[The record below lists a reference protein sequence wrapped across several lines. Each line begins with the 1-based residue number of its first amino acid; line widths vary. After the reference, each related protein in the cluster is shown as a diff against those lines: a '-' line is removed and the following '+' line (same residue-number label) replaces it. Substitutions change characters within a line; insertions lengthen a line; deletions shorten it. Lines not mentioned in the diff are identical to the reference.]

1 MKLKTNT
8 KILLAF
14 MFLIV
19 LIFSQL
25 AINHKM
31 QSKILDNTRQI
42 KDVED
47 PLQLLSERGAG
58 YDARK
63 TQLVYLAILIA
74 QNGNLD
80 YPKTLKTDYYDPI
93 VDKIISS
100 YGNHQV
106 ETLVAQSG
114 RTKEQKDKTVELFQ
128 KLSVTGD
135 KVSALETQAFEA
147 LDKKNV
153 GLATSLVLG
162 DDYQK
167 YKLEMVQSTESWIAL
182 EGEINAKI
190 NKDIVDDSQMI
201 IYINLIHSI
210 VIIVILLLTLMIIR
224 GFVTSIMLRKKD

>member
-1 MKLKTNT
+1 MKLRTNT
-8 KILLAF
+8 KILVAF
-14 MFLIV
+14 IFLIMM
-19 LIFSQL
+19 IISQL

-47 PLQLLSERGAG
+47 PLQLRSEREAG
-58 YDARK
+58 YDAGK

-106 ETLVAQSG
+106 ETLVAQSR
-114 RTKEQKDKTVELFQ
+114 RTKEQKDKTVELYH
-128 KLSVTGD
+128 KLSETGD

-147 LDKKNV
+147 LDKNNV

-167 YKLEMVQSTESWIAL
+167 YKLEMVQSTESWIAF

-201 IYINLIHSI
+201 IYTNLIHSI